1 MCVANNGRERRT
13 ASTVFSVIN
22 NNAAFTTP
30 RSVNQHDFGAITTS
44 RNIRGFSGHTGLSSS
59 INTERSEEPERSY
72 DTDLSYDVSGTHLG
86 DEFVVVS
93 IQEAQET
100 VDRALNHTVNLLFQ
114 HSSHTNK
121 TPSELLNIFRYP
133 SESDRELARAGEIY
147 QRTLEIVEAKVK
159 EGAKYNL
166 STFSAAKLISPANLE
181 LIGNLSGC
189 EALRREADCEDICFH
204 AKYRSVDG
212 SCNNHINKLWG
223 ASLTPLKRLLEPQY
237 ENGFNT
243 PIGLD
248 PEKLYNGF
256 KKPNARLISTKLISS
271 KTTTKDPDLTHMIMQ
286 WGQFLDHDI
295 DHSMEAVSR
304 ETFRTGQTCGATCS
318 FEPPCFSIL
327 VPESDPRIQQNGCIE
342 FTRSSPSCGSGT
354 TSVFF
359 ENLQKR
365 EQLNRLTSYID
376 ASQVYGSSF
385 DLATSLRNLTNDFGR
400 LREGITYDYGKPL
413 LPFNDGHPIDCRR
426 DPRDSNIG
434 CFLAGD
440 VRANEQLGLL
450 SMHTLWFREHNRV
463 AEELRQL
470 NPHWDGD
477 VLYQETRKVIW
488 SSMQHI
494 TFEHWLPKIIG
505 QKGMEMIGPYQ
516 GYKPQVDASIS
527 NVFATSALRFGHT
540 LISPIMKR
548 LNSNFTSIPEG
559 DIPLHKSFFSPWR
572 LVEEGGLDP
581 IIRGLFASPAKM
593 PMPNEGLNDDLT
605 ERLFEVAHTVA
616 LDLAA
621 LNIQRGRDHGLPSYT
636 EWMEYCQLGSHQSW
650 KSLGKYIKDEEKLKV
665 LKDIYGHPDNV
676 DVWVGSILEEKVEG
690 GRVGPTTRC
699 LLVEQF
705 KRLRDGDR
713 FWYENPSVF
722 SAAQLTQVKQV
733 TLSRIICDNA
743 DDIRFF

>member
-1 MCVANNGRERRT
+1 M
-13 ASTVFSVIN
+13 
-22 NNAAFTTP
+22 
-30 RSVNQHDFGAITTS
+30 
-44 RNIRGFSGHTGLSSS
+44 
-59 INTERSEEPERSY
+59 
-72 DTDLSYDVSGTHLG
+72 
-86 DEFVVVS
+86 
-93 IQEAQET
+93 
-100 VDRALNHTVNLLFQ
+100 
-114 HSSHTNK
+114 
-121 TPSELLNIFRYP
+121 
-133 SESDRELARAGEIY
+133 
-147 QRTLEIVEAKVK
+147 EAKVK
-159 EGAKYNL
+159 EGGNYNL
-166 STFSAAKLISPANLE
+166 TTFSAAKLISPANLE

-204 AKYRSVDG
+204 SKYRSVDG
-212 SCNNHINKLWG
+212 SCNNHIKTLWG
-223 ASLTPLKRLLEPQY
+223 ASLTPLRRILEPEY

-243 PIGLD
+243 PIGFDLN
-248 PEKLYNGF
+248 KLYNGF

-271 KTTTKDPDLTHMIMQ
+271 SSTTEDPDLTHMVMQ

-318 FEPPCFSIL
+318 FDPPCFSIL
-327 VPESDPRIQQNGCIE
+327 VPDGDPRISRNGCIE

-365 EQLNRLTSYID
+365 EQMNRLTSFID

-385 DLATSLRNLTNDFGR
+385 DLATNLRNLTNDFGR
-400 LREGITYDYGKPL
+400 LREGLTYDYGKPL

-450 SMHTLWFREHNRV
+450 SMHTLWFREHNRI

-477 VLYQETRKVIW
+477 VLYQEARKVVW

-494 TFEHWLPKIIG
+494 TYTEWLPKIIG
-505 QKGMEMIGPYQ
+505 PGGMAKIGKYE
-516 GYKPQVDASIS
+516 GYNPQVDSSIS
-527 NVFATSALRFGHT
+527 NVFATSALRFGHS

-548 LNSNFTSIPEG
+548 LDSNFTTIPEG
-559 DIPLHKSFFSPWR
+559 DLPLHKAFFSPWR

-581 IIRGLFASPAKM
+581 IVRGLFASPAKLAM
-593 PMPNEGLNDDLT
+593 ANEGLNDVLT

-636 EWMEYCQLGSHQSW
+636 KWMEFCGLGSRHTWESIGQ
-650 KSLGKYIKDEEKLKV
+650 YIKDQTKLRS
-665 LKDIYGHPDNV
+665 LKEIYGHPDNI
-676 DVWVGSILEEKVEG
+676 DVWVGSLLEEKVDG
-690 GRVGPTTRC
+690 GRVGPTTQC

-713 FWYENPSVF
+713 FWYENPSVLT
-722 SAAQLTQVKQV
+722 SAQLAQMKQV

-743 DDIRFF
+743 DDIR

>member
-1 MCVANNGRERRT
+1 
-13 ASTVFSVIN
+13 
-22 NNAAFTTP
+22 
-30 RSVNQHDFGAITTS
+30 
-44 RNIRGFSGHTGLSSS
+44 
-59 INTERSEEPERSY
+59 
-72 DTDLSYDVSGTHLG
+72 
-86 DEFVVVS
+86 
-93 IQEAQET
+93 
-100 VDRALNHTVNLLFQ
+100 
-114 HSSHTNK
+114 
-121 TPSELLNIFRYP
+121 
-133 SESDRELARAGEIY
+133 
-147 QRTLEIVEAKVK
+147 
-159 EGAKYNL
+159 
-166 STFSAAKLISPANLE
+166 
-181 LIGNLSGC
+181 
-189 EALRREADCEDICFH
+189 
-204 AKYRSVDG
+204 
-212 SCNNHINKLWG
+212 
-223 ASLTPLKRLLEPQY
+223 
-237 ENGFNT
+237 
-243 PIGLD
+243 
-248 PEKLYNGF
+248 
-256 KKPNARLISTKLISS
+256 
-271 KTTTKDPDLTHMIMQ
+271 
-286 WGQFLDHDI
+286 
-295 DHSMEAVSR
+295 
-304 ETFRTGQTCGATCS
+304 
-318 FEPPCFSIL
+318 
-327 VPESDPRIQQNGCIE
+327 
-342 FTRSSPSCGSGT
+342 
-354 TSVFF
+354 
-359 ENLQKR
+359 
-365 EQLNRLTSYID
+365 
-376 ASQVYGSSF
+376 
-385 DLATSLRNLTNDFGR
+385 
-400 LREGITYDYGKPL
+400 
-413 LPFNDGHPIDCRR
+413 
-426 DPRDSNIG
+426 
-434 CFLAGD
+434 
-440 VRANEQLGLL
+440 
-450 SMHTLWFREHNRV
+450 
-463 AEELRQL
+463 
-470 NPHWDGD
+470 
-477 VLYQETRKVIW
+477 
-488 SSMQHI
+488 MQHI

-743 DDIRFF
+743 DDIRRVPLNAFMNDDKESFLSCNRIPRMSFNPWTDCAEEEEVPISLTRIRRDAQSVSKKSDSKDDKRHRRNTRFMKKSSLLKVIKQLEERIAILEHKRGNSKSTPICIDFNGKIRMDNEVWNFSSESENKECVQCECKEQQIRCMLVQCNAD

>member
-1 MCVANNGRERRT
+1 M
-13 ASTVFSVIN
+13 
-22 NNAAFTTP
+22 
-30 RSVNQHDFGAITTS
+30 
-44 RNIRGFSGHTGLSSS
+44 
-59 INTERSEEPERSY
+59 
-72 DTDLSYDVSGTHLG
+72 
-86 DEFVVVS
+86 
-93 IQEAQET
+93 
-100 VDRALNHTVNLLFQ
+100 
-114 HSSHTNK
+114 
-121 TPSELLNIFRYP
+121 EL
-133 SESDRELARAGEIY
+133 
-147 QRTLEIVEAKVK
+147 VEAKVK
-159 EGAKYNL
+159 EGGHYNL

-212 SCNNHINKLWG
+212 SCNNHVHTLWG
-223 ASLTPLKRLLEPQY
+223 ASLTPLRRILEPEY

-243 PIGLD
+243 PIGFD
-248 PEKLYNGF
+248 QDRLYNGY
-256 KKPNARLISTKLISS
+256 KKPHARLVSTKLISS
-271 KTTTKDPDLTHMIMQ
+271 KTTTPDPNLTHMLMQ

-318 FEPPCFSIL
+318 FDPPCFPIL
-327 VPESDPRIQQNGCIE
+327 IPEDDPRIDRNGCIE

-365 EQLNRLTSYID
+365 EQMNRLTSYID

-385 DLATSLRNLTNDFGR
+385 DLATNLRNLTNDFGR
-400 LREGITYDYGKPL
+400 LREGLTYDYGKPL

-426 DPRDSNIG
+426 DPRDSDIG

-450 SMHTLWFREHNRV
+450 SMHTLWFREHNRI
-463 AEELRQL
+463 AEELRKL

-477 VLYQETRKVIW
+477 ILYQEARKVVW

-494 TFEHWLPKIIG
+494 TYTEWLPRIIG
-505 QKGMEMIGPYQ
+505 PDGMAKIGKYKGYN
-516 GYKPQVDASIS
+516 PQVDSSIS

-548 LNSNFTSIPEG
+548 LDSNLTTIPEG
-559 DIPLHKSFFSPWR
+559 DLPLHKAFFSPWR

-593 PMPNEGLNDDLT
+593 ADDGLNEDLT

-636 EWMEYCQLGSHQSW
+636 KWMDFCGLGSAHTW
-650 KSLGKYIKDEEKLKV
+650 ESLGQYIKNEVKLKT
-665 LKDIYGHPDNV
+665 LQDIYGHPDNI
-676 DVWVGSILEEKVEG
+676 DLWVGSLLEEKVEG
-690 GRVGPTTRC
+690 GRVGPTTQC

-705 KRLRDGDR
+705 RRLRDGDR
-713 FWYENPSVF
+713 FWFENPSVF
-722 SAAQLTQVKQV
+722 TSAQLAQVKQV

-743 DDIRFF
+743 DDIR